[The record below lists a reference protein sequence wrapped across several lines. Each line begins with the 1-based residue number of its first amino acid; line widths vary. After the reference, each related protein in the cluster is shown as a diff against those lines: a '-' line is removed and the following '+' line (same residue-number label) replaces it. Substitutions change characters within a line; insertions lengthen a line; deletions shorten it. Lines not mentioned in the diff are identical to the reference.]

1 MSENYIVINGKKADL
16 TQEQLEALG
25 IEVKKEDPF
34 EKVTEGERYYFINS
48 WGGTAK
54 TSMHE
59 NDNSNL
65 RWHVANYC
73 TDEALLL
80 QQAYRETLNRLLWR
94 FSMEHDGDQ
103 IDWDNHDMSKYFIAF
118 AHDMKCWVVDDSFK
132 MTQIVGPVAFF
143 KREIARQAIN
153 EIAIPFMEAH
163 PDFKL

>member
-16 TQEQLEALG
+16 TQEQLKALG

-34 EKVTEGERYYFINS
+34 KKVTEDERYYFINS
-48 WGGTAK
+48 WGGTVE

-59 NDNSNL
+59 NDNSDL

-94 FSMEHDGDQ
+94 FSMEHAGMC
-103 IDWDNHDMSKYFIAF
+103 IDWSDAYQNKYYICFEHSSKKFKVYPRRSEQNVGTVYFNNLTTAELAIEE
-118 AHDMKCWVVDDSFK
+118 
-132 MTQIVGPVAFF
+132 IV
-143 KREIARQAIN
+143 K
-153 EIAIPFMEAH
+153 PFMAAH